1 MTSIK
6 GWESSLWP
14 SHQGMGIY
22 PHIMSKSHIYMLY
35 YLNGILRQAQD
46 DIVMVSLSSHQG
58 DNLPTHYEKE
68 PNIFYY
74 MRLIVNCEVYKYK
87 NKNIKRLFFV
97 TDYGQ

>member
-1 MTSIK
+1 MFGLPCLLCPLCQVCFMTSIK

-46 DIVMVSLSSHQG
+46 DIVMVSLMI
-58 DNLPTHYEKE
+58 L
-68 PNIFYY
+68 
-74 MRLIVNCEVYKYK
+74 LW
-87 NKNIKRLFFV
+87 
-97 TDYGQ
+97 